1 MLYFGI
7 FDWNLKKILSFSK
20 LVSSNFSLWK
30 EVSFKS
36 INIAYIYDQK
46 VLYLGSF
53 QLELEENTVII
64 EIKALEFVSW
74 QSLVQNKNPQIWHQK
89 CLTWVFLSWNFKKTI
104 VIFEISVL
112 EIVELQSSVPKEK
125 FLNLGALYGYIWVI
139 ILKSNCHIFNQHTRI
154 ILIAIFSRKTKQKFL
169 HLGPKMPYFCIL
181 EQEFEKF
188 IFIFEISISEFVLI
202 LNLVQKQNR

>member
-1 MLYFGI
+1 M
-7 FDWNLKKILSFSK
+7 
-20 LVSSNFSLWK
+20 
-30 EVSFKS
+30 
-36 INIAYIYDQK
+36 
-46 VLYLGSF
+46 
-53 QLELEENTVII
+53 
-64 EIKALEFVSW
+64 
-74 QSLVQNKNPQIWHQK
+74 
-89 CLTWVFLSWNFKKTI
+89 SWNFKKTI

-112 EIVELQSSVPKEK
+112 EIVELQSFVPNEK

-154 ILIAIFSRKTKQKFL
+154 ILIAIFSRKAKQ
-169 HLGPKMPYFCIL
+169 MPYFCIF

>member
-1 MLYFGI
+1 M
-7 FDWNLKKILSFSK
+7 
-20 LVSSNFSLWK
+20 
-30 EVSFKS
+30 
-36 INIAYIYDQK
+36 
-46 VLYLGSF
+46 
-53 QLELEENTVII
+53 
-64 EIKALEFVSW
+64 
-74 QSLVQNKNPQIWHQK
+74 
-89 CLTWVFLSWNFKKTI
+89 SWNFKKTI

-139 ILKSNCHIFNQHTRI
+139 ILKSNCHIFNQYTRI

-188 IFIFEISISEFVLI
+188 IFIFEFSISEFVLI